1 MAKLRLSDIAK
12 AAGVS
17 TASVSN
23 ALNHKSGINREKAEQ
38 IRQLAVQMG
47 YLPVGEDEKSGIR
60 LVIYKKHGKVVMDT
74 AFFAQLIEGVQD
86 ECQKLGCDL
95 LINHAR
101 SGDDISHLTDMPILL
116 LATEMNSDDLRPW
129 KNVEHPVLL
138 LDSDF
143 RYEPFSS
150 VSIDN
155 REAGY
160 LAAQCLIRNGHT
172 RIGFLDSSL
181 PFNNME
187 DRFRGFEDALTEEGL
202 TTFAR
207 VKLEPTVEGACRD
220 MEYWLSTS
228 PQLPTAFFA
237 GNDIMAV
244 GAMWALKQAGYKLS
258 RDLSIVGM
266 DDMPMSMVVEP
277 PLTTIRVDKHKLG
290 SIAVNRLY
298 SMMKGDVQVSQRV
311 RMSVSLVERESV
323 RAL

>member
-1 MAKLRLSDIAK
+1 MAKIRLSDIAQ

-38 IRQLAVQMG
+38 IRLLAMQMG
-47 YLPVGEDEKSGIR
+47 YLPSEDDEKKCIR

-74 AFFAQLIEGVQD
+74 AFFAQLIEGVQE

-95 LINHAR
+95 LINHVH
-101 SGDDISHLTDMPILL
+101 SGDDISHFTDMPILL
-116 LATEMNSDDLRPW
+116 LATEMDSKDLKPW
-129 KNVEHPVLL
+129 RDVEHPVLL

-143 RYEPFSS
+143 HYERFSS

-160 LAAQCLIRNGHT
+160 LAASCLMRNGHT

-181 PFNNME
+181 PFNNMA
-187 DRFRGFEDALTEEGL
+187 DRLRGFEDALAEKGL
-202 TTFAR
+202 STFVR
-207 VKLEPTVEGACRD
+207 VELEPTVEGACRD
-220 MEYWLSTS
+220 MADWLSTS

-244 GAMWALKQAGYKLS
+244 GAMWALKQAGYKLT

-266 DDMPMSMVVEP
+266 DDMPMCQVVEP
-277 PLTTIRVDKHKLG
+277 PLSTIRVDKRRLG

-298 SMMKGDVQVSQRV
+298 SMMKGDVQVAQRV
-311 RMSVSLVERESV
+311 RMSVSLVERDSV
-323 RAL
+323 RTL

>member
-1 MAKLRLSDIAK
+1 M
-12 AAGVS
+12 
-17 TASVSN
+17 
-23 ALNHKSGINREKAEQ
+23 
-38 IRQLAVQMG
+38 
-47 YLPVGEDEKSGIR
+47 
-60 LVIYKKHGKVVMDT
+60 
-74 AFFAQLIEGVQD
+74 
-86 ECQKLGCDL
+86 
-95 LINHAR
+95 
-101 SGDDISHLTDMPILL
+101 
-116 LATEMNSDDLRPW
+116 
-129 KNVEHPVLL
+129 
-138 LDSDF
+138 
-143 RYEPFSS
+143 
-150 VSIDN
+150 
-155 REAGY
+155 
-160 LAAQCLIRNGHT
+160 
-172 RIGFLDSSL
+172 
-181 PFNNME
+181 
-187 DRFRGFEDALTEEGL
+187 TEEGL